1 MQNITGK
8 HAISPPLR
16 KFFVVCSGRN
26 IMVTVFWDT
35 EAIVLIDYTGN
46 MVALSQELTTLNWPE
61 KSTLV

>member
-46 MVALSQELTTLNWPE
+46 MVALSQELTTLN
-61 KSTLV
+61 